1 MVTEQLEEKHG
12 TRQTYVISTY
22 DSETGWIQTTRKD
35 KIYVLSGEGWSIQYE
50 DSEYPNRLSVGQ
62 NFYLPE
68 KLTYKIINK
77 EKLSSKLILK
87 VEFI

>member
-12 TRQTYVISTY
+12 TRQTYVIRTY